1 MTRLPTAP
9 TLLATLVVLAV
20 VLPRPAHAV
29 ADPPPVAFEGLGLQ
43 DFAGTGSIA
52 AELKRI
58 ESEAERQRLR
68 GMPAVAVAAPVAGD
82 AAPVPLT
89 AELRTRIERFDVAAG
104 LLADARVVADGPARW
119 TGRVGLSNDRADG
132 RESVELRTM
141 LGNNAEWGLIGIEV
155 GPRVERRLRRGA
167 TFFID
172 GKAEAQAMRS
182 AETGWWSMP
191 GTSTGGASMMGVM
204 ARTGVVR

>member
-1 MTRLPTAP
+1 
-9 TLLATLVVLAV
+9 
-20 VLPRPAHAV
+20 
-29 ADPPPVAFEGLGLQ
+29 
-43 DFAGTGSIA
+43 
-52 AELKRI
+52 
-58 ESEAERQRLR
+58 
-68 GMPAVAVAAPVAGD
+68 
-82 AAPVPLT
+82 
-89 AELRTRIERFDVAAG
+89 
-104 LLADARVVADGPARW
+104 
-119 TGRVGLSNDRADG
+119 
-132 RESVELRTM
+132 
-141 LGNNAEWGLIGIEV
+141 V